1 MKYKNFFEVGDKLEI
16 KVIDGYID
24 INKNLISQ
32 LMEITSED
40 EYIVAMPIYKGKLIN
55 IPKGS
60 KVSIIY
66 SVKDKGIYCF
76 DANVVYRNNE
86 KIAYIKIKQ
95 VNETKIKQR
104 RNYYRLHISNK
115 ISVYYKEN
123 FVANGYT
130 KDLSEGGLKFISDAG
145 LELNTVVI
153 CKLIIDDEELT
164 IKSQV
169 IRSNVYE
176 KNLEQFEISL
186 KFIELSKNIR
196 DYIVAYIFRQQRIL
210 RQKGLI

>member
-40 EYIVAMPIYKGKLIN
+40 EYIVAMPIHKGKVIN
-55 IPKGS
+55 IPTSS

-66 SVKDKGIYCF
+66 SIKNKGIYCF
-76 DANVVYRNNE
+76 DATVIYRNNE
-86 KIAYIKIKQ
+86 NIAYIKIKQ
-95 VNETKIKQR
+95 INETKKKQR
-104 RNYYRLHISNK
+104 RNYYRLPVSNK

-123 FVANGYT
+123 FFADGYT
-130 KDLSEGGLKFISDAG
+130 KDLSEGGLRFISDVK
-145 LELNTVVI
+145 LDLNTVVI
-153 CKLIIDDEELT
+153 CKMFIGDEELT
-164 IKSQV
+164 IKSEV

-196 DYIVAYIFRQQRIL
+196 DYIVAYIFKQQRIL

>member
-16 KVIDGYID
+16 KVTDGYID

-32 LMEITSED
+32 LMEIISED
-40 EYIVAMPIYKGKLIN
+40 EYIIAMPIYKGKLIN

-60 KVSIIY
+60 KVSITY
-66 SVKDKGIYCF
+66 SIKDKGIYCF
-76 DANVVYRNNE
+76 DANVIYRNNE
-86 KIAYIKIKQ
+86 NIAYIKIKQ
-95 VNETKIKQR
+95 IDETKIKQR
-104 RNYYRLHISNK
+104 RNYYRLPVSNQ
-115 ISVYYKEN
+115 ISVYYKDN

-130 KDLSEGGLKFISDAG
+130 KNLSEGGLKFISDVK
-145 LELNTVVI
+145 LDLNELVI
-153 CKLIIDDEELT
+153 CKMFIDDEELT

-169 IRSNVYE
+169 KRCNIYE
-176 KNLEQFEISL
+176 KNSEQFEISL

-196 DYIVAYIFRQQRIL
+196 DYIVAYIFKQQRIL